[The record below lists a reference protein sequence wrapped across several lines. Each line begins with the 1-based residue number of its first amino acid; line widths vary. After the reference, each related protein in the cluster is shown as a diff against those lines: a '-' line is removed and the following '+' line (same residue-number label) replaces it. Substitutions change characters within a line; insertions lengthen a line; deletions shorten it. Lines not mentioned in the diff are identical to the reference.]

1 MLNAAYMPYILH
13 LLLLQT
19 LILIC
24 IIREV
29 VLLVHLGG
37 FFTFS
42 VFIAQKYLYVY
53 KLNSSSSKLIWIW
66 SIKAGNDQ
74 LWCIFL
80 KDLTFLEFDESLF
93 GCENKA

>member
-24 IIREV
+24 IISEV

-42 VFIAQKYLYVY
+42 VFIAQKYLHIY
-53 KLNSSSSKLIWIW
+53 KLNSSNSKLIRIW
-66 SIKAGNDQ
+66 SFKAGNDH
-74 LWCIFL
+74 LWCIFF
-80 KDLTFLEFDESLF
+80 KDLIF
-93 GCENKA
+93 